1 MANQRKE
8 NNVEKYILVGYN
20 AVALT
25 FWQ

>member
-20 AVALT
+20 AVAVT